1 MANGYGALT
10 LADMLR
16 QGVPQDAL
24 RARQEG
30 LADALRTAPARRP
43 PKPFPRELFDQP
55 PESIPEQYLTDPL
68 FAGAYNAYR
77 GTQPTPSTSAAELL
91 GTAPKPQASR
101 PWFADMPLE
110 QIPEEMLTDP
120 DFAAAYNAWQGTEAT
135 EPTELEDNDE
145 DDAEPLMVQ
154 GSVEGLAPG
163 VYPVAGE
170 PGMVDVVLEGGAGGR
185 MSEDEFYGSPG
196 LTAAVRKA
204 MAPQREAASM
214 AAMPVAAGESEAV
227 ETAPG
232 ETTVYLPPEAQEPA
246 GGVEVAV
253 GEPKIQ
259 RRVAAEAP
267 AALMTAEQQKAALE
281 AVRSGREAT
290 RAVAEAP
297 VLQREAPAA
306 VANGKGNGAASQ
318 VADLVKTAAPAVQQ
332 AMADNL
338 ITPEGLRLLTVLT
351 RDPTLMRIGE
361 IVAGEAASER
371 QLKSKEALAKQTAA
385 DKAAA
390 AKDLA
395 EYRKGM
401 VSAAN
406 RRADASM
413 KAATRPRVGAGGLT
427 PYQRAQLER
436 AGEMDEYRQL
446 KDLATAS
453 DKALFTDVLDALSTM
468 EGVAPGVTFG
478 EVPKEVPATGLG
490 ERLLGSVGL
499 RGWMG
504 PKEAEARQA
513 LQNLRDVIARARTG
527 AAMTES
533 ERKTYLELLGDRAM
547 ASPQAMATALS
558 QFRRTFGRRL
568 AGLQSPAP
576 EKVLA
581 KYKGPKSADFL
592 ERPGAKGGSGEQPS
606 KRITRT
612 VGGETRVWNGT
623 AWVKE

>member
-30 LADALRTAPARRP
+30 LVDALRTAPARRP

-68 FAGAYNAYR
+68 FAGAYNTYR

-91 GTAPKPQASR
+91 GTAPKPRASR

-135 EPTELEDNDE
+135 PGDAEETAEAPELEASEDE
-145 DDAEPLMVQ
+145 TTEDAPLMVQ
-154 GSVEGLAPG
+154 GGPQENRAPG

-253 GEPKIQ
+253 GEPQIQ

-290 RAVAEAP
+290 RAIAEAP

-361 IVAGEAASER
+361 IVAGEAASAR
-371 QLKSKEALAKQTAA
+371 QLQSKEALAKQTAA

-401 VSAAN
+401 LGAAEKRASAALINARKPPRPSFAQEWRQIQADERDLQKLGKDTEEMAALAPDMQRLLNAAGQKGDIAGAGILGSRAPGFLLDQEGIQN
-406 RRADASM
+406 RQAAMRVASALLREVSGAAVTPQEAQRFMEGRGLGPGATEAQFRSGARSLANELAARLRAKQGKYRPELVNVLRSRGGFTADQLPAA
-413 KAATRPRVGAGGLT
+413 KDAATVQTGRIRVRDTKTGRTGWAS
-427 PYQRAQLER
+427 E
-436 AGEMDEYRQL
+436 GEKL
-446 KDLATAS
+446 P
-453 DKALFTDVLDALSTM
+453 
-468 EGVAPGVTFG
+468 PGV
-478 EVPKEVPATGLG
+478 EVM
-490 ERLLGSVGL
+490 R
-499 RGWMG
+499 
-504 PKEAEARQA
+504 
-513 LQNLRDVIARARTG
+513 
-527 AAMTES
+527 
-533 ERKTYLELLGDRAM
+533 
-547 ASPQAMATALS
+547 
-558 QFRRTFGRRL
+558 
-568 AGLQSPAP
+568 
-576 EKVLA
+576 
-581 KYKGPKSADFL
+581 
-592 ERPGAKGGSGEQPS
+592 
-606 KRITRT
+606 
-612 VGGETRVWNGT
+612 
-623 AWVKE
+623 